1 MALESLI
8 EWITV
13 LISDYLYL
21 GVFLAALIETIIPP
35 IPTMVVFPTAG
46 FIASQNGLEL
56 FELII
61 LGIVGGIG
69 ASIGST
75 VIYLIALKLGRAAL
89 LKYLKYVRVSEKK
102 LTRVENWFQK
112 YGDIAVFVSRMLPV
126 VRTFISVPAGIARM
140 NFWKFSFYTFVGSY
154 PWSLGLAYGGFKL
167 GENWEDLRRV
177 MRPFDFPIAGII
189 LVVVIWFV
197 YHRIKTIR
205 EESRSEEVSGPD

>member
-13 LISDYLYL
+13 LISDYLYA
-21 GVFLAALIETIIPP
+21 GVFLAALIETVIPP

-75 VIYLIALKLGRAAL
+75 VIYLIALKLGRTAL

-112 YGDIAVFVSRMLPV
+112 YGRMIPVFREM
-126 VRTFISVPAGIARM
+126 ISIPAGLLKM
-140 NFWKFSFYTFVGSY
+140 KFIKFFAYTVIGSCG
-154 PWSLGLAYGGFKL
+154 WSLALIFSGYYFG
-167 GENWEDLRRV
+167 
-177 MRPFDFPIAGII
+177 IAAFEF
-189 LVVVIWFV
+189 W
-197 YHRIKTIR
+197 
-205 EESRSEEVSGPD
+205 